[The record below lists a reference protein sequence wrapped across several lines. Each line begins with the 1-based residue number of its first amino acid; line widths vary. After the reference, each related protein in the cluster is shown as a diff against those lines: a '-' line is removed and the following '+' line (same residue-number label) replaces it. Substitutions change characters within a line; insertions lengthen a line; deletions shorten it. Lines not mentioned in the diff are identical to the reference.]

1 MASRRKL
8 TIPQLVT
15 LCEVYWDDP
24 AKLAEILEDVR
35 QRFEPEAAALFRS
48 VAGRIDLLRR
58 DPEAA
63 KLQPPPTHRAEAA
76 ESDEAAERE
85 PAVASP
91 RRAAAPRRRVVVIAI
106 ATAAAVA
113 AVWLLWP
120 HKAPPPAPATSAVGP
135 EVALNGRRPEPPP
148 QAPAVPPSA
157 PSATSLPGVLEE
169 PSPPARGG
177 GGAAGDAPEAS
188 VPASRSSRS
197 SAPRVTEKKTADVA
211 DAAERA
217 AADDA
222 GATEAE
228 AADQSA
234 PAAAAKSAMPARER
248 SVGRPGAAEA
258 GIAIDDATL
267 TCYRTDDNPDGCNS
281 PPGGGSAPSASAP
294 AIELPLPP
302 APPPPPAAPA
312 GGPATAG
319 SPAAT
324 AASSPAVPSSSRPD
338 SAPVSAGSPEG
349 GGASPAGGG
358 AGGGGA
364 GGGSSSERSATASA
378 AKSPPPVNS
387 PKSPNPPD
395 TKDKTKPEKS
405 PAAVEAAAPAV
416 AAPPPSCPPV
426 PANGRVVFI
435 LDGSLSMGLPLDVDG
450 HLEDRLDDGVRRHD
464 PVARQEYRALLAEPG
479 PKRITRA
486 RTAFAAAAAGLPR
499 KVELGLVVF
508 QECRD
513 IRKVGVFDAAHRGRA
528 IDYVRRVVPRG
539 RTPIADSLRRAA
551 EMLGKGRSSI
561 VLLTDGREFCGGDPC
576 AAARAIKAAHPHTP
590 VSIVDIT
597 GQAKAECVAEITGG
611 RSYKP
616 EATDDLARVVRAA
629 FRAADPRCDAP
640 PPAAK
645 KTTTAGGP
653 PAAAPAARRD

>member
-1 MASRRKL
+1 VASRRKL

-15 LCEVYWDDP
+15 LCEVYWDDT
-24 AKLAEILEDVR
+24 AKLAEILEDLR
-35 QRFEPEAAALFRS
+35 QRFEPEAAALYRS

-63 KLQPPPTHRAEAA
+63 KLQPPPTQRAEAA
-76 ESDEAAERE
+76 DAE
-85 PAVASP
+85 PVAPPP
-91 RRAAAPRRRVVVIAI
+91 RLAAPRRRAVVIAI
-106 ATAAAVA
+106 ATAATAA
-113 AVWLLWP
+113 AVWFLWP
-120 HKAPPPAPATSAVGP
+120 HKAPPPAPTTAAVGP
-135 EVALNGRRPEPPP
+135 EIALNGRRPEPPP
-148 QAPAVPPSA
+148 KAQAVPPSA
-157 PSATSLPGVLEE
+157 SSATSSPGLSDE
-169 PSPPARGG
+169 PPSLQSPSRDGG
-177 GGAAGDAPEAS
+177 GGAARDAAEGSAP
-188 VPASRSSRS
+188 PSRPSHSTP
-197 SAPRVTEKKTADVA
+197 PRVTEKKTADVE

-222 GATEAE
+222 GVVAAE
-228 AADQSA
+228 AADRSA
-234 PAAAAKSAMPARER
+234 PVAAAKSATPARGR
-248 SVGRPGAAEA
+248 SGARPGAAEA

-281 PPGGGSAPSASAP
+281 PPGGGGAAPSASAP
-294 AIELPLPP
+294 AIEPPLPP
-302 APPPPPAAPA
+302 APPPPPAAAPGAAA
-312 GGPATAG
+312 GS
-319 SPAAT
+319 SPAAAPSP
-324 AASSPAVPSSSRPD
+324 AASSSSARPEGV
-338 SAPVSAGSPEG
+338 PVSTGSPEG
-349 GGASPAGGG
+349 GGAPPAGGGGGGSGSG
-358 AGGGGA
+358 AGGGG
-364 GGGSSSERSATASA
+364 SSEHSA
-378 AKSPPPVNS
+378 AASEAKPSKSS
-387 PKSPNPPD
+387 EI
-395 TKDKTKPEKS
+395 KDKTKPEKS
-405 PAAVEAAAPAV
+405 PAARDAEATAPAAAPPA
-416 AAPPPSCPPV
+416 CPPA
-426 PANGRVVFI
+426 PAIGRVVFI
-435 LDGSLSMGLPLDVDG
+435 LDGSLSMGLPLDVDA

-464 PVARQEYRALLAEPG
+464 PVARQEYRALLATPG

-513 IRKVGVFDAAHRGRA
+513 IRKIGVFDAAHRVRA

-616 EATDDLARVVRAA
+616 EAADDLARVVSAA
-629 FRAADPRCDAP
+629 FRNADPHCDAASP
-640 PPAAK
+640 VDA
-645 KTTTAGGP
+645 KTTARETPPLSPAGKVP
-653 PAAAPAARRD
+653 VAAPSARD